1 LIVRPRDRHVLLL
14 VKRDLEATSPAPD
27 SPQPFGAVVAWD
39 THGAALANDQVTRA
53 TSAER
58 MRGAETKKL
67 WIGLGLLIVVATV
80 TWVLLARH
88 HGQESTYRLVPIKRG
103 SLESVVSAT
112 GNLEATKTVSVGTQV
127 SGQISAIYVD
137 FNDHVKKGQ
146 LIARIDPTLLQ
157 QQVLAS
163 EANREK
169 SQADLD
175 DAKSEAER
183 QQTLF
188 TQGLAAGV
196 TLKTAQYKYSVTE
209 ASFKLSQVNLD
220 SARRNLTYSAI
231 TAPIDG
237 VVIARNVD
245 VGQTV
250 AASLSAPTLFV
261 IAQDLTKMQ
270 ILASVDESDI
280 GRVHENQKVRFT
292 VQSFPNAS
300 FVGNVSQVR
309 LQSTISENV
318 VSYTAVVAVDNTDGR
333 LLPGMTATV
342 QFVVDSA
349 EGVLMVSNSALRF
362 TPSGA
367 TSAETTTAATNQN
380 GAQAQRTSG
389 SGARIAGQ
397 ARGNAATSGRG
408 LLWYLDVHG
417 KLASTTVSK
426 GISNGQFTQIAGT
439 GVKEGMQVIAAVAGT
454 TTTAGTNPFQ
464 TQQGARP
471 SGPGPG
477 M

>member
-1 LIVRPRDRHVLLL
+1 
-14 VKRDLEATSPAPD
+14 
-27 SPQPFGAVVAWD
+27 
-39 THGAALANDQVTRA
+39 
-53 TSAER
+53 
-58 MRGAETKKL
+58 MKKL
-67 WIGLGLLIVVATV
+67 WIGLGLLIVVVGVA
-80 TWVLLARH
+80 WVLVSRR
-88 HGQESTYRLVPIKRG
+88 HGQESTYRLVSIRRG

-137 FNDHVKKGQ
+137 FNARVKEGE

-169 SQADLD
+169 SQADLN
-175 DAKSEAER
+175 DAKSEADR
-183 QQTLF
+183 QQALF

-196 TLKTAQYKYSVTE
+196 ALKTAQYRYSVTQ
-209 ASFKLSQVNLD
+209 ASFKLAQVNLE
-220 SARRNLTYSAI
+220 SARRNLTYSSI
-231 TAPIDG
+231 SAPIDG

-270 ILASVDESDI
+270 ILTSVDESDI
-280 GRVHENQKVRFT
+280 GWVHENQTVRFT
-292 VQSFPNAS
+292 VQSFPNVS
-300 FVGNVSQVR
+300 FVGKVSQVR
-309 LQSTISENV
+309 LQSAISENV
-318 VSYTAVVAVDNTDGR
+318 VSYTAVVAVDNSDVR

-349 EGVLMVSNSALRF
+349 EGVLKVSNSALRF

-367 TSAETTTAATNQN
+367 GATETATAATTRNAGQT
-380 GAQAQRTSG
+380 QRTSG
-389 SGARIAGQ
+389 PGTRGAGQ
-397 ARGNAATSGRG
+397 ARGTATTSGQG

-417 KLASTTVSK
+417 KLASTTVTK
-426 GISNGQFTQIAGT
+426 GISDGQFTQISGT
-439 GVKEGMQVIAAVAGT
+439 DAKEGMQVIAAIAGT
-454 TTTAGTNPFQ
+454 AATAGTNPFQ

-471 SGPGPG
+471 PGPG